1 MIIKLYRLSY
11 EDGEYCIGT
20 EAEVIQNHNEWVEN
34 SGRFELDEMDDNL
47 ATTIQ
52 DKSLHEH
59 WTVEHFYT
67 VNVKID
73 ADYEMRLAT
82 YHKEVDYL
90 TKVNEIL
97 WSYIPESDYELNEK
111 ISKEINEVEAK

>member
-20 EAEVIQNHNEWVEN
+20 EAEVIQNHNVWVEN

-47 ATTIQ
+47 ATTLQ
-52 DKSLHEH
+52 DLEEH

-67 VNVKID
+67 VNVD
-73 ADYEMRLAT
+73 LE
-82 YHKEVDYL
+82 
-90 TKVNEIL
+90 
-97 WSYIPESDYELNEK
+97 EK
-111 ISKEINEVEAK
+111 